1 MSRRLTFTI
10 LLFISFL
17 AVSNKAEGETFPDGT
32 PVSSWFFEN
41 KPSKKSDLGRPFV
54 VTDYG
59 VTDDSTIVQTTKLQA
74 IIDKAANEG
83 GGVVV
88 IPRGTF
94 LSGAL
99 FLRQGVNLYVEK
111 EGKLKGSD
119 DISDFPVVT
128 TRIEG
133 QTCKYFAALVN
144 ADKID
149 GFKLC
154 GEGTIDGNGLNYWK
168 AFWLRRSWNPQCT
181 NKDEQRPRLVYLS
194 NCTNAELSGV
204 TLQNSPFWTTH
215 IYKSD
220 HVKILGLK
228 IMSPAAPVK
237 APSTDAIDIDACT
250 NIHVKGCYMSVNDD
264 AIALKGGKGPW
275 ADQDENNGKNEF
287 IIIEDCEYGF
297 CHGCITFGSES
308 IHSRNV
314 ILRRIKVDKAT
325 RLLWLKMR
333 PDTPQKYEYIS
344 VEDITGNVRYFIYVR
359 PWTQFFDLQGR
370 TDMPLS
376 YGDHVTMQNI
386 RMDCD
391 SFFEVEKSDQYRLS
405 NFLFNNLDLNAKND
419 KYDKNQIDN
428 FTINNVRING
438 KYIY

>member
-1 MSRRLTFTI
+1 MNRYLTTI
-10 LLFISFL
+10 ILTVLSLQAINIE
-17 AVSNKAEGETFPDGT
+17 AANETFPDGT
-32 PVSSWFFEN
+32 PIGSWFYEN
-41 KPSKKSDLGRPFV
+41 NPTKINDLGKSFV

-59 VTDDSTIVQTTKLQA
+59 VVNDSTKVQTQALQSV
-74 IIDKAANEG
+74 IDKAAEN

-88 IPRGTF
+88 IPE
-94 LSGAL
+94 GAFMTGSL
-99 FLRQGVNLYVEK
+99 FFKQGVNLYIEK
-111 EGKLKGSD
+111 GGKLKGSD

-144 ADKID
+144 ADDID
-149 GFKLC
+149 GFKIC

-194 NCTNAELSGV
+194 NCRNAEISGV

-215 IYKSD
+215 IYKCD
-220 HVKILGLK
+220 HIKLLGLR
-228 IMSPAAPVK
+228 ILSPASPVK

-250 NIHVKGCYMSVNDD
+250 NVHVKGCYMSVNDD

-275 ADQDENNGKNEF
+275 ADQDETNGKNEF

-344 VEDITGNVRYFIYVR
+344 INNITGNVRYFIYIR
-359 PWTQFFDLQGR
+359 PWTQFFDLKGR

-376 YGDHVTMQNI
+376 YGEHVTMSDI
-386 RMDCD
+386 HMDCE
-391 SFFEVEKSDQYRLS
+391 SFFEVERSDQYRLS
-405 NFLFNNLDLNAKND
+405 HFLFKNLELNAKND
-419 KYDKNQIDN
+419 QYDKSQIDN
-428 FTINNVRING
+428 FTINNVIING
-438 KYIY
+438 KHVN